1 MDFQWIL
8 PIWIG
13 GMARKPH
20 HQMPSAHS
28 QQERFGARDEPHGT
42 GKVTSAV
49 ARNHAAILRA
59 ITIAA
64 QGERQR
70 KGEGEEGF
78 YGIKGR
84 IIR

>member
-1 MDFQWIL
+1 
-8 PIWIG
+8 
-13 GMARKPH
+13 MAPKPH

-28 QQERFGARDEPHGT
+28 QQERFGARNEHHGT

-49 ARNHAAILRA
+49 ARNHAAVLRA

-64 QGERQR
+64 QEEKHR
-70 KGEGEEGF
+70 KGEGEEVF